1 MAYCANVIV
10 WCFPATH
17 LSYDQWGIRLERVVE
32 TGVEGAKKDIIHSQ
46 RKSRQDEYTRWHYP
60 LEGMSH
66 DDPWAYQMKH
76 TILTRR
82 ADEPLS

>member
-1 MAYCANVIV
+1 MAYCANAIV
-10 WCFPATH
+10 WRFPATH
-17 LSYDQWGIRLERVVE
+17 LSYDQWGIRFERVVE
-32 TGVEGAKKDIIHSQ
+32 TGVEGAKKYIIHSQ
-46 RKSRQDEYTRWHYP
+46 RKSRQDKYTGWHYP

-66 DDPWAYQMKH
+66 DSWVYPMKH